1 MKKIIILIV
10 ILVVLA
16 GMFAIM
22 INNKKNND
30 TKAKSVEVMNDVPV
44 STTKVTKDKAQK
56 ELSIIGVTAPNAEV
70 NVIAEVTGKVMEIK
84 PQIGDIVSK
93 GSVIAKIDDELKV
106 ASFNL
111 AEANYEKAKKD
122 MERYEVLYKEKS
134 VNDVQYEQV
143 KLNVKVTES
152 QYIIAKKQLTDC
164 KIIAPITGM
173 VIARP
178 AEIGTVLTQQNQN
191 IVSLIEVG
199 TMKVKINVPEKD
211 VFLMKVGDEVEVKTD
226 MNQESYKGR
235 IKAIVAK
242 GDEAH
247 TYPVEI
253 AIQNKGSQQL
263 KSGMFVR
270 VNFSKIIKNEVLLI
284 PRASLVG
291 SVKDAKVYLVEG
303 ESVKLVPVIV
313 GSEIGTNL
321 EIVSGLSEGQNIVIN
336 GQLNLVDGSKIKIVK

>member
-1 MKKIIILIV
+1 
-10 ILVVLA
+10 
-16 GMFAIM
+16 
-22 INNKKNND
+22 
-30 TKAKSVEVMNDVPV
+30 
-44 STTKVTKDKAQK
+44 
-56 ELSIIGVTAPNAEV
+56 
-70 NVIAEVTGKVMEIK
+70 
-84 PQIGDIVSK
+84 
-93 GSVIAKIDDELKV
+93 
-106 ASFNL
+106 
-111 AEANYEKAKKD
+111 
-122 MERYEVLYKEKS
+122 
-134 VNDVQYEQV
+134 
-143 KLNVKVTES
+143 
-152 QYIIAKKQLTDC
+152 
-164 KIIAPITGM
+164 M